1 VLDLLT
7 DLMGATPAPIHAEA
21 RHVTRTL
28 EQVLVRDGRVDRVD
42 TATTEGIGVRVRA
55 LDLAGNAPRVAEEA
69 VALLSAPSARV
80 AARRWFWAAS
90 S

>member
-55 LDLAGNAPRVAEEA
+55 LDLAGNAPRVPEEA
-69 VALLSAPSARV
+69 ALLSAPSARA